1 MIYAE
6 AEAKKAE
13 MSTEIFGKVYDFG
26 EIKGG
31 RGDEWDSYFAAKRVY
46 GIFAAKE
53 SVRTECFQAKEE
65 HRKGSV
71 RFLKKAEQ
79 KLSG

>member
-1 MIYAE
+1 MIYAG

-31 RGDEWDSYFAAKRVY
+31 RGDEWDTY
-46 GIFAAKE
+46 FAAKE
-53 SVRTECFQAKEE
+53 SVRTECFQEKEE

>member
-1 MIYAE
+1 MIYAG

-53 SVRTECFQAKEE
+53 SVRTECFQEKEE